1 MFVNLEKK
9 FIYLRPPKVAST
21 TLIDFFWQAEL
32 ADSVL
37 YDNWRVSSNC
47 IGKVWKK
54 GFDTIRRNSHSNI
67 HPKAHEVFEMLENE
81 NNSFDNYRIVTS
93 IRNPYI
99 HALSH
104 YLFQN
109 KMVRQRYKRKENF
122 RYFLNNP
129 IRFLAQNFFSMHSK
143 LNFKIFLKY
152 VYKPYTKWFL
162 VDGKNVVTDYI
173 RVESLEND
181 LEDFCKKVDL
191 PYTFPEKKNVNKAHD
206 NSLYSKYFDEEV
218 KGLIENYYPEIIKK
232 FNYKCPNF

>member
-1 MFVNLEKK
+1 MFINFDKK
-9 FIYLRPPKVAST
+9 FLYVRPQKVAST
-21 TLIDFFWQAEL
+21 TLIDFFWKEEL
-32 ADSVL
+32 NDSSTFNDL
-37 YDNWRVSSNC
+37 RVSKNCLGIILNRDIKSN
-47 IGKVWKK
+47 
-54 GFDTIRRNSHSNI
+54 NI
-67 HPKAHEVFEMLENE
+67 HFVHPTAQEIYT
-81 NNSFDNYRIVTS
+81 SFDSKKFNQFNNFRIVTS
-93 IRNPYI
+93 IRNPYN
-99 HALSH
+99 HALSA
-104 YLFQN
+104 YLFIK
-109 KMVRQRYKRKENF
+109 KMIDRRNKRKENF

-232 FNYKCPNF
+232 FNYKCPHL